1 MTNIAN
7 PPTQVAANC
16 QTAFSGVEEPNLSEL
31 YRDPTL
37 LAVLRRDGIDVAK
50 LQAVVAAAQRRLY
63 DAA

>member
-1 MTNIAN
+1 MTTIAN

-16 QTAFSGVEEPNLSEL
+16 QPAFSGAEEPNLSEL

-37 LAVLRRDGIDVAK
+37 LAVLRRDGIDVEK

-63 DAA
+63 EAA